1 MSGATG
7 NDSAPAPLDLAAL
20 AGEPS
25 IESIL
30 LEVARDAAEA
40 GAKVLLKYFGKV
52 SAASDTK
59 STGTDMVSEA
69 DLGSEA
75 AIRAVLAERRP
86 ADLVLGE
93 EGGLARADGSSVAG
107 NEAGEGSG
115 DVYGQSAVVA
125 AREAAASSYVWIC
138 DPLDGTTNYLFGLR
152 AWCVSVA
159 VRDAEGVVVG
169 VVVDPLAKEMWVAA
183 RGGLAFLVDR
193 HGAVNPLPDAA
204 DRHTELATALIGT
217 GYAYSPVVRKHQ
229 SQVIAG
235 YIDEVRDIRRTGAA
249 ALDLVWTAAGRLDAY
264 YERTVRP
271 WDVAAG
277 ALLCEQ
283 VGLDVRYL
291 PPVEVD
297 GVSIPDGVIVTPAAT
312 RDHSSLVSAAGAEPV
327 GGAVID
333 LVG

>member
-1 MSGATG
+1 MT
-7 NDSAPAPLDLAAL
+7 LDLKAL

-25 IESIL
+25 IESVL

-40 GAKVLLKYFGKV
+40 GANVLMRYFGKV
-52 SAASDTK
+52 SDASETK

-86 ADLVLGE
+86 NDLVLGE
-93 EGGLARADGSSVAG
+93 EGGLAHADGTPLAA
-107 NEAGEGSG
+107 NEAGAGS
-115 DVYGQSAVVA
+115 DQVYGQNAVLA
-125 AREAAASSYVWIC
+125 ARDAAANGYVWIC
-138 DPLDGTTNYLFGLR
+138 DPLDGTTNFLFGLR

-169 VVVDPLAKEMWVAA
+169 VVADPLSKELWVAA

-193 HGAVNPLPDAA
+193 HGAVNPLPDASA
-204 DRHTELATALIGT
+204 RPAELATALIGT
-217 GYAYSPVVRKHQ
+217 GYAYAPAVRKHQ
-229 SQVIAG
+229 SQVIAS
-235 YIDEVRDIRRTGAA
+235 YIDQVRDIRRTGAA

-291 PPVEVD
+291 PPVPGAGAGGDDV
-297 GVSIPDGVIVTPAAT
+297 PDGVIVTPPALT
-312 RDHSSLVSAAGAEPV
+312 DVLWPLVAAGAEPV
-327 GGAVID
+327 EGAVID

>member
-1 MSGATG
+1 MSGAPG
-7 NDSAPAPLDLAAL
+7 SDPSATPLDLAAI

-25 IESIL
+25 IESVL

-40 GAKVLLKYFGKV
+40 GAKVLMKYFGKV
-52 SAASDTK
+52 SAASETK

-86 ADLVLGE
+86 HDVVLGE
-93 EGGLARADGSSVAG
+93 EGGLAHADGTPVAG
-107 NEAGEGSG
+107 NDAGEGSG
-115 DVYGQSAVVA
+115 DVYGQGAVLA
-125 AREAAASSYVWIC
+125 ARDAAASSYVWIC

-159 VRDAEGVVVG
+159 VRDAEGVVAG
-169 VVVDPLAKEMWVAA
+169 VIVDPLAKETWVAA

-193 HGAVNPLPDAA
+193 HGAVNPLPDASA
-204 DRHTELATALIGT
+204 RPTELATALIGT

-229 SQVIAG
+229 SQIIAG

-249 ALDLVWTAAGRLDAY
+249 ALDLCWTAAGRLDAY

-297 GVSIPDGVIVTPAAT
+297 GVSVPDGVIVTPPALT
-312 RDHSSLVSAAGAEPV
+312 DQLWSRVAAGAEPAR
-327 GGAVID
+327 GAVID